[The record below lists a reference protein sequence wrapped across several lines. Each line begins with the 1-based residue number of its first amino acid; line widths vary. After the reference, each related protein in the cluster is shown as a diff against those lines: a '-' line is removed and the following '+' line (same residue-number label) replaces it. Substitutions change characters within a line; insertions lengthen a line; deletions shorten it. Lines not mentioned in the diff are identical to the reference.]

1 MPNANPETLTVL
13 IPHHL
18 GQDEAVRRIKGG
30 LDHVEQQF
38 RSVFQVQEQTWTGS
52 TLQFKVR
59 AIGQSI
65 SGTIDVQDR
74 QVKLDIVLP
83 WIIAR
88 LAAAIRRVAQ
98 SQGTKLL
105 EKK

>member
-1 MPNANPETLTVL
+1 MQNTSPETLTVL

-18 GQDEAVRRIKGG
+18 GRDEALRRIKSG
-30 LDHVEQQF
+30 LEHVEQQF

-52 TLQFKVR
+52 MLQFKVR
-59 AIGQSI
+59 ALGQSI
-65 SGTIDVQDR
+65 SGTIDVEDR

-88 LAAAIRRVAQ
+88 LAAAIRRVAK

>member
-1 MPNANPETLTVL
+1 MPNANPETLTIL
-13 IPHHL
+13 IPHQL
-18 GQDEAVRRIKGG
+18 GRDEALRRIKSG

-59 AIGQSI
+59 ALSQSI
-65 SGTIDVQDR
+65 SGTIEVEDR

-88 LAAAIRRVAQ
+88 LAAGIRRVAQ
-98 SQGTKLL
+98 KQGTKLL